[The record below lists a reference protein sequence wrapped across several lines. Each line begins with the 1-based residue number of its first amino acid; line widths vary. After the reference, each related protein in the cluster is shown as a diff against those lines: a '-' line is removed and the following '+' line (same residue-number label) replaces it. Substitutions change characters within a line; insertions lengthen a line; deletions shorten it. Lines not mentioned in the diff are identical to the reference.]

1 MIANVHESLAMRLRM
16 FRAAVPD
23 LAATA
28 RKSTAMLSFL
38 ADYEDYFGPL
48 RLLRYITVRTLLA
61 AVTAL
66 LIGFIIA
73 PQLIR
78 KFRELKFGHGYI
90 DDRTGELGATYFDK
104 KHTPTM
110 GGLIIFFSVFLSSVL
125 WAAPNVWVLVSLF
138 VYAALTV
145 PGWRDDYLKVVH
157 KHRGGISSWEKIGWQ
172 SLATI
177 MALAVLL
184 WHPASAQKI
193 RELWVPFFKYPVI
206 AHMPW
211 WLLLG
216 LIYLWI
222 VGFSN
227 AINFTDG
234 LDGLAVGC
242 TISVALVFGIMA
254 YAAGNIIISEYLLM
268 SHVPGT
274 GELTVICGALIGG
287 CMAFLWYNSHPAEVF
302 MGDTGSLAL
311 GGLIGV
317 MAFMI
322 HQPFTLVIVGGVF
335 VAELLSVVIQIGW
348 FKYTKR
354 RFGVGRRVFLMA
366 PIHHHFQKK
375 GWPETKVVLRFWVLS
390 LGCALAGLATL
401 KLR

>member
-1 MIANVHESLAMRLRM
+1 
-16 FRAAVPD
+16 
-23 LAATA
+23 
-28 RKSTAMLSFL
+28 MLSFL
-38 ADYEDYFGPL
+38 ADYQEYFGPL
-48 RLLRYITVRTLLA
+48 RLLRYISVRTILA
-61 AVTAL
+61 AGTAL
-66 LIGFIIA
+66 VIGFIIG
-73 PQLIR
+73 PMLIR

-90 DDRTGELGATYFDK
+90 DDRTGALGATYFDK

-110 GGLIIFFSVFLSSVL
+110 GGLIIFLSVFGSAAL
-125 WAAPNVWVLVSLF
+125 WAAPNVWVFVALF

-145 PGWRDDYLKVVH
+145 PGFRDDYLKVVH
-157 KHRGGISSWEKIGWQ
+157 KNRAGISSAEKIAWQ
-172 SLATI
+172 SFATLV
-177 MALAVLL
+177 ALGVLL
-184 WHPASAQKI
+184 WHPASAAKI
-193 RELWVPFFKYPVI
+193 RELWVPFVKHAVI

-211 WLLLG
+211 WLLLV
-216 LIYLWI
+216 LIYLWV

-227 AINFTDG
+227 AINITDG

-242 TISVALVFGIMA
+242 TLSVALVFGIMA
-254 YAAGNIIISEYLLM
+254 YVADHVFLSEYLLI

-287 CMAFLWYNSHPAEVF
+287 CMAFLWFNSHPAEVF

-335 VAELLSVVIQIGW
+335 VVELLSVVIQVGW
-348 FKYTKR
+348 FKFTKR
-354 RFGVGRRVFLMA
+354 RFGEGRRVFLMA

-390 LGCALAGLATL
+390 LGFALAGLATL

>member
-1 MIANVHESLAMRLRM
+1 
-16 FRAAVPD
+16 
-23 LAATA
+23 
-28 RKSTAMLSFL
+28 MLSYL
-38 ADYEDYFGPL
+38 SDYEHLYGPL
-48 RLLRYITVRTLLA
+48 RLLRSIPVRTVGA

-66 LIGFIIA
+66 IIGFIIG
-73 PQLIR
+73 PWLIR
-78 KFRELKFGHGYI
+78 RFRELKFGHGYI
-90 DDRTGELGATYFDK
+90 DERTGALGATYFDK

-110 GGLIIFFSVFLSSVL
+110 GGLIIFISVFVSAAL
-125 WAAPNVWVLVSLF
+125 WAEPNIWVFVALF

-157 KHRGGISSWEKIGWQ
+157 KNKDGIKSWEKILWQ
-172 SLATI
+172 SATTVI
-177 MALAVLL
+177 ALGLLL
-184 WHPASAQKI
+184 WHPMSSAKI
-193 RELWVPFFKYPVI
+193 HELWVPFFKTAVI

-211 WLLLG
+211 WLLLV
-216 LIYLWI
+216 LIYFWI

-227 AINFTDG
+227 AINLTDG

-242 TISVALVFGIMA
+242 TITVTIVIGIMA
-254 YAAGNIIISEYLLM
+254 YVADHVFLSQYLLL

-274 GELTVICGALIGG
+274 GELTVVCGALVGA
-287 CMAFLWYNSHPAEVF
+287 CMAFLWFNSHPAEVF

-322 HQPFTLVIVGGVF
+322 HQPITLVIIGGVF
-335 VAELLSVVIQIGW
+335 VMEALSVILQVGW
-348 FKYTKR
+348 FKFTKR
-354 RFGVGRRVFLMA
+354 RTGTGRRLFLMA

>member
-1 MIANVHESLAMRLRM
+1 
-16 FRAAVPD
+16 
-23 LAATA
+23 
-28 RKSTAMLSFL
+28 MLSYL
-38 ADYEDYFGPL
+38 ANYEEYFGPL
-48 RLLRYITVRTLLA
+48 RLFGSITLRTLLA

-66 LIGFIIA
+66 LIGFVIG
-73 PQLIR
+73 PRLIR
-78 KFRELKFGHGYI
+78 KFRELKFGHGYV
-90 DDRTGELGATYFDK
+90 DDRTAGIGGNYFDK

-110 GGLIIFFSVFLSSVL
+110 GGLIIFFSVFVSAVL
-125 WAAPNVWVLVSLF
+125 WAAPNIWVVVALF
-138 VYAALTV
+138 VYAALTA
-145 PGWRDDYLKVVH
+145 PGFRDDYLKVVH
-157 KHRGGISSWEKIGWQ
+157 RNRNGISSGEKILWQ
-172 SLATI
+172 TAATLL
-177 MALAVLL
+177 ALAALL
-184 WHPASAQKI
+184 WHPLSAQKI
-193 RELWVPFFKYPVI
+193 RELWVPFVKYAVI
-206 AHMPW
+206 PHMHW
-211 WLLLG
+211 SVLLV

-227 AINFTDG
+227 AINLTDG

-242 TISVALVFGIMA
+242 TITVAIVFAIMA
-254 YAAGNIIISEYLLM
+254 YLADHIFLSEYLLI

-287 CMAFLWYNSHPAEVF
+287 CMAFLWFNSHPAEVF

-311 GGLIGV
+311 GGLLGV

-322 HQPFTLVIVGGVF
+322 HQPFTLVIAGGVF
-335 VAELLSVVIQIGW
+335 VMELLSVVTQVGW

-354 RFGVGRRVFLMA
+354 RYGEGRRVFLMA